1 MEVICFMAIL
11 KVNNL
16 SKSFGN
22 VKAVQEIS
30 FEATEGRVLSL
41 LGPSGCGKT
50 TTLRCI
56 AGFENPDQGEIYLDD
71 RKINP
76 FPPEKRGIGM
86 VFQNYALWPHMTVY
100 GNLAF
105 GLQIRKVPK
114 PEINKRIKKILS
126 MVQLEGYENRYPRQM
141 SGGQQ
146 QRIAMARALVFEPD
160 IMLLDEPLSNL
171 DAKLREEM
179 RFEFTELQK
188 KLGITAV
195 YVTHDQAEAL
205 VLSDKIVILDQGK
218 IVQSGTP
225 KEIFSNPKNKFVAG
239 FIAVTSFM
247 DGKVDSLTEEQ
258 KKVVV
263 KTDDG
268 LTIQG
273 NNSNLS
279 VGQRVSVAI
288 RMNAV
293 HFVQDEDEIE
303 KNSVNLFKGKII
315 QSSYLGNIVDYKIS
329 VGNWMVRTNTEVKN
343 NFKVGDEVKFYL
355 PPEKII
361 VTLEK

>member
-1 MEVICFMAIL
+1 
-11 KVNNL
+11 
-16 SKSFGN
+16 
-22 VKAVQEIS
+22 
-30 FEATEGRVLSL
+30 
-41 LGPSGCGKT
+41 
-50 TTLRCI
+50 
-56 AGFENPDQGEIYLDD
+56 
-71 RKINP
+71 
-76 FPPEKRGIGM
+76 
-86 VFQNYALWPHMTVY
+86 
-100 GNLAF
+100 
-105 GLQIRKVPK
+105 
-114 PEINKRIKKILS
+114 
-126 MVQLEGYENRYPRQM
+126 M

-329 VGNWMVRTNTEVKN
+329 VGNWIVRTNTEVKN
-343 NFKVGDEVKFYL
+343 NFKVGDEVKVYL

>member
-1 MEVICFMAIL
+1 MAIL
-11 KVNNL
+11 KVKSL
-16 SKSFGN
+16 SKNFGK
-22 VKAVQEIS
+22 VKAVQEVS
-30 FEATEGRVLSL
+30 FEATEGKVLSL

-56 AGFENPDQGEIYLDD
+56 AGFENPDRGEIYLDD
-71 RKINP
+71 RKITP
-76 FPPEKRGIGM
+76 IPPEKRGIGM
-86 VFQNYALWPHMTVY
+86 VFQSYALWPHMTVY

-114 PEINKRIKKILS
+114 DEITKKIKKVLG

-171 DAKLREEM
+171 DAQLREEM

-205 VLSDKIVILDQGK
+205 VISDKIVILDQGK

-225 KEIFSNPKNKFVAG
+225 KEIYSNPKNKFVAG
-239 FIAVTSFM
+239 FIAVTSFIE
-247 DGKVDSLTEEQ
+247 GKIDSFTEGK
-258 KKVVV
+258 KKVTV

-268 LTIQG
+268 LIIHSF
-273 NNSNLS
+273 NHSFDI
-279 VGQRVSVAI
+279 GQKVSVAI
-288 RMNAV
+288 RMNV
-293 HFVQDEDEIE
+293 IKFIQDENKSD
-303 KNSVNLFKGKII
+303 KSKVNIFKGKII
-315 QSSYLGNIVDYKIS
+315 QSSYLGNTIDYKIRM
-329 VGNWMVRTNTEVKN
+329 GKWEIRTNAEAKYDFKLGEEVT
-343 NFKVGDEVKFYL
+343 FHL
-355 PPEKII
+355 PPEDII
-361 VTLEK
+361 VTRES

>member
-1 MEVICFMAIL
+1 MAIL

-22 VKAVQEIS
+22 VKAVQEVS

-71 RKINP
+71 RKITP

-247 DGKVDSLTEEQ
+247 DGKVDSLAEEQ
-258 KKVVV
+258 KKIVV

-329 VGNWMVRTNTEVKN
+329 VGNWIVRTNTEVKN

>member
-1 MEVICFMAIL
+1 MAIL
-11 KVNNL
+11 KVKSL
-16 SKSFGN
+16 SKNFGK
-22 VKAVQEIS
+22 VKAVQEVS
-30 FEATEGRVLSL
+30 FEATEGKVLSL

-56 AGFENPDQGEIYLDD
+56 AGFENPDRGEIYLDD
-71 RKINP
+71 RKITP
-76 FPPEKRGIGM
+76 IPPEKRGIGM
-86 VFQNYALWPHMTVY
+86 VFQSYALWPHMTVY

-114 PEINKRIKKILS
+114 DEITKKIKKVLG

-171 DAKLREEM
+171 DAQLREEM

-205 VLSDKIVILDQGK
+205 VISDKIVILDQGK

-225 KEIFSNPKNKFVAG
+225 KEIYSNPKNKFVAG
-239 FIAVTSFM
+239 FIAVTSFIE
-247 DGKVDSLTEEQ
+247 GKIDSFTEEK
-258 KKVVV
+258 KKVIV

-268 LTIQG
+268 LVIHSF
-273 NNSNLS
+273 NHSFDI
-279 VGQRVSVAI
+279 GQKVSVAM
-288 RMNAV
+288 RMNV
-293 HFVQDEDEIE
+293 IKFIQDEYKSD
-303 KNSVNLFKGKII
+303 KSTVNIFKGKII
-315 QSSYLGNIVDYKIS
+315 QSSYLGNTIDYKIRM
-329 VGNWMVRTNTEVKN
+329 GKWEIRTNAEAKYDFKLGEEVT
-343 NFKVGDEVKFYL
+343 FHL
-355 PPEKII
+355 PPEDII
-361 VTLEK
+361 VTRES

>member
-1 MEVICFMAIL
+1 MAIL

-22 VKAVQEIS
+22 VKAVQGVN
-30 FEATEGRVLSL
+30 FEAAEGEVLSL

-56 AGFENPDQGEIYLDD
+56 AGFENPDRGEIYLDN
-71 RKINP
+71 RKITSI
-76 FPPEKRGIGM
+76 PPEKRGIGM

-114 PEINKRIKKILS
+114 PEIDKRIKKVLNI
-126 MVQLEGYENRYPRQM
+126 VQLEGYENRYPRQM

-146 QRIAMARALVFEPD
+146 QRIAMARALVFEPE

-171 DAKLREEM
+171 DAQLREEM

-205 VLSDKIVILDQGK
+205 VISDKIVILNQGE
-218 IVQSGTP
+218 IVQSGSP
-225 KEIFSNPKNKFVAG
+225 KEIYSNPKNKFVAG
-239 FIAVTSFM
+239 FIAVTSFIN
-247 DGKVDSLTEEQ
+247 GRIDSFTEEK
-258 KKVVV
+258 KKVIV

-268 LTIQG
+268 LVIHG
-273 NNSNLS
+273 FNNSFDI
-279 VGQRVSVAI
+279 GQKVSVAM
-288 RMNAV
+288 RMNV
-293 HFVQDEDEIE
+293 IKFIQNEN
-303 KNSVNLFKGKII
+303 KNDKNTVNMFRGKII
-315 QSSYLGNIVDYKIS
+315 QSSYLGNIIDYKIK
-329 VGNWMVRTNTEVKN
+329 VGNWEVRTNSDAKY
-343 NFKVGDEVKFYL
+343 NFKIGEEVTFYL
-355 PPEKII
+355 SPEDII
-361 VTLEK
+361 VTREE

>member
-1 MEVICFMAIL
+1 MAIL

-16 SKSFGN
+16 SKSFGK
-22 VKAVQEIS
+22 VKAVREVT
-30 FEATEGRVLSL
+30 FEATEGKVLSL

-56 AGFENPDQGEIYLDD
+56 AGFENPDRGEIYLDN
-71 RKINP
+71 RKITSI
-76 FPPEKRGIGM
+76 PPEKRGIGM

-114 PEINKRIKKILS
+114 PEIDKRIKKVLNI
-126 MVQLEGYENRYPRQM
+126 VQLEGYENRYPRQM

-146 QRIAMARALVFEPD
+146 QRIAMARALVFEPE

-171 DAKLREEM
+171 DAQLREEM

-205 VLSDKIVILDQGK
+205 VISDKIVILNQGE
-218 IVQSGTP
+218 IVQSGSP
-225 KEIFSNPKNKFVAG
+225 KEIYSNPKNKFVAG
-239 FIAVTSFM
+239 FIAVTSFIN
-247 DGKVDSLTEEQ
+247 GRIDSFTEEK
-258 KKVVV
+258 KKVIV

-268 LTIQG
+268 LVIHG
-273 NNSNLS
+273 FNNSFDI
-279 VGQRVSVAI
+279 GQKVSVAM
-288 RMNAV
+288 RMNV
-293 HFVQDEDEIE
+293 IKFIQDENRGD
-303 KNSVNLFKGKII
+303 KNMVNIFKGKII
-315 QSSYLGNIVDYKIS
+315 QSSYLGNIIDYKIRM
-329 VGNWMVRTNTEVKN
+329 GKWEIRTNAEAKYDFKLGEEVI
-343 NFKVGDEVKFYL
+343 FHL
-355 PPEKII
+355 PPEDII
-361 VTLEK
+361 VTREE

>member
-1 MEVICFMAIL
+1 MAIL

-16 SKSFGN
+16 SKSFGK
-22 VKAVQEIS
+22 VKAVREVT
-30 FEATEGRVLSL
+30 FEATEGKVLSL

-56 AGFENPDQGEIYLDD
+56 AGFENPDRGEIYLDN
-71 RKINP
+71 RKITSI
-76 FPPEKRGIGM
+76 PPEKRGIGM

-114 PEINKRIKKILS
+114 PEIDKRIKKVLS

-146 QRIAMARALVFEPD
+146 QRIAMARALVFEPE

-171 DAKLREEM
+171 DAQLREEM

-205 VLSDKIVILDQGK
+205 VISDKIVILNQGE
-218 IVQSGTP
+218 IVQSGSP
-225 KEIFSNPKNKFVAG
+225 KEIYSNPKNKFVAG
-239 FIAVTSFM
+239 FIAVTSFIN
-247 DGKVDSLTEEQ
+247 GRIDSFTEEK
-258 KKVVV
+258 KKVIV

-268 LTIQG
+268 LVIHG
-273 NNSNLS
+273 FNNSFDI
-279 VGQRVSVAI
+279 GQKVSVAM
-288 RMNAV
+288 RMNV
-293 HFVQDEDEIE
+293 IKFIHDENRGD
-303 KNSVNLFKGKII
+303 KNTVNIFKGKII
-315 QSSYLGNIVDYKIS
+315 QSSYLGNIIDYKIRM
-329 VGNWMVRTNTEVKN
+329 GKWEIRTNAEAKYDFKLGEEVI
-343 NFKVGDEVKFYL
+343 FHL
-355 PPEKII
+355 PPEDII
-361 VTLEK
+361 VTREE

>member
-1 MEVICFMAIL
+1 MAIL

-16 SKSFGN
+16 SKNFGK
-22 VKAVQEIS
+22 VKAVQEVS
-30 FEATEGRVLSL
+30 FEATEGKVLSL

-56 AGFENPDQGEIYLDD
+56 AGFENPDRGEIYLDD
-71 RKINP
+71 RKITP
-76 FPPEKRGIGM
+76 IPPEKRGIGM
-86 VFQNYALWPHMTVY
+86 VFQSYALWPHMTVY

-114 PEINKRIKKILS
+114 DEITKKIKKVLG

-171 DAKLREEM
+171 DAQLREEM

-205 VLSDKIVILDQGK
+205 VISDKIVILDQGK
-218 IVQSGTP
+218 IVQSGAP
-225 KEIFSNPKNKFVAG
+225 KEIYSNPKNKFVAG
-239 FIAVTSFM
+239 FIAVTSFIE
-247 DGKVDSLTEEQ
+247 GKIDSFTEEK
-258 KKVVV
+258 KKVTV

-268 LTIQG
+268 LIIHSF
-273 NNSNLS
+273 NHSFDI
-279 VGQRVSVAI
+279 GQKVSVAL
-288 RMNAV
+288 RMNV
-293 HFVQDEDEIE
+293 IKFIQDENKSD
-303 KNSVNLFKGKII
+303 KSKVNIFKGKII
-315 QSSYLGNIVDYKIS
+315 QSSYLGNTIDYKIRM
-329 VGNWMVRTNTEVKN
+329 GKWEIRTNAEAKYDFKLGEEVT
-343 NFKVGDEVKFYL
+343 FHL
-355 PPEKII
+355 PSEDII
-361 VTLEK
+361 VTRES